1 MPLDFTSSLWYHI
14 DNERAHRGAQ
24 FTLNLDKSATTRFD
38 VIRAGKVVESFD
50 TYEAAWKYARQWK
63 SAMVRYFIKKK

>member
-1 MPLDFTSSLWYHI
+1 M
-14 DNERAHRGAQ
+14 

-50 TYEAAWKYARQWK
+50 TYEAAWKYVRQWK